1 MYCDSAKPCLV
12 YRTIPRQ
19 CTLCLLDS
27 ESGQFGGEKQA
38 AHLDLLH
45 RGAKN
50 FLSKKL
56 GKRGSCW
63 LQWDAMRTHHATRQ
77 FPKFLRRRTV
87 FVYSAP
93 QAVKMVSTEHIF
105 YILLPPFTL
114 QGESQMP
121 FQYISLMRIWNYYIH
136 EHAKRIRIE
145 KFHGSSS
152 FQSFPT
158 SCSSNSVTFPSWGNG
173 FRVEE
178 ILKSSPVTSNQ
189 RIWQDKDRTFVLI
202 FSWRS
207 YFLLINS
214 RHTIVQRKAEPE
226 VRK

>member
-63 LQWDAMRTHHATRQ
+63 LQGDAMRTHHATRH
-77 FPKFLRRRTV
+77 FTKFLRRTV
-87 FVYSAP
+87 FELSLCIQHLKQQKWFLQSISFTVFYP
-93 QAVKMVSTEHIF
+93 TGWVSNAIPIYFTDENME
-105 YILLPPFTL
+105 LLYTWACQTYPYRKVPWQQQLPVLPNFL
-114 QGESQMP
+114 QQQLCHLPLLREWIPCRRNPEIQSC
-121 FQYISLMRIWNYYIH
+121 H
-136 EHAKRIRIE
+136 EQPE
-145 KFHGSSS
+145 DMTG
-152 FQSFPT
+152 Q
-158 SCSSNSVTFPSWGNG
+158 G
-173 FRVEE
+173 
-178 ILKSSPVTSNQ
+178 
-189 RIWQDKDRTFVLI
+189 QDLRPHL
-202 FSWRS
+202 
-207 YFLLINS
+207 
-214 RHTIVQRKAEPE
+214 
-226 VRK
+226 

>member
-1 MYCDSAKPCLV
+1 MFQCIVTQPNHVWCTEPSQDNAPCASWV
-12 YRTIPRQ
+12 Q
-19 CTLCLLDS
+19 KAVNS
-27 ESGQFGGEKQA
+27 
-38 AHLDLLH
+38 
-45 RGAKN
+45 
-50 FLSKKL
+50 
-56 GKRGSCW
+56 
-63 LQWDAMRTHHATRQ
+63 
-77 FPKFLRRRTV
+77 
-87 FVYSAP
+87 
-93 QAVKMVSTEHIF
+93 AVKSKLHIWISYIVVPKTSCQRSLGNVAHVDCNEMQWEHIMQLGSFQSSFDGRSSNCLCVFSTSSSKDGF
-105 YILLPPFTL
+105 YRADLFSSFAL

-202 FSWRS
+202 FS
-207 YFLLINS
+207 
-214 RHTIVQRKAEPE
+214 
-226 VRK
+226 